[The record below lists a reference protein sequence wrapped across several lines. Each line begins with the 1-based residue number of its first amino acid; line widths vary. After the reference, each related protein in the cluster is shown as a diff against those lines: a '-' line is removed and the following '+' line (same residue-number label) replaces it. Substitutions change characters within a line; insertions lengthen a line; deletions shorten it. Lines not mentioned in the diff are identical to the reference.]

1 MSRATSRSRLK
12 AVADSALPAY
22 SLRAHLRAPG
32 DLVLEVWQL
41 PSPATPSLTMPRRI
55 AGLHG
60 QNLGVVEYRLF
71 KALKGAGIDVA
82 RLRRGEHDEWMLDED
97 LALRLGLLFRVLAP
111 MRRRDNIG
119 LCQAGIEA
127 MGREE
132 AAYWLGMAM
141 HRKNPRRVL
150 SALRMLLV
158 DPAEQSR

>member
-1 MSRATSRSRLK
+1 MSRTRALRIVT
-12 AVADSALPAY
+12 DTALPAY
-22 SLRAHLRAPG
+22 DLRAFARALG
-32 DLVLEVWQL
+32 DLELEVWQL
-41 PSPATPSLTMPRRI
+41 PSPATPSLAAPRRI

-60 QNLGVVEYRLF
+60 ANLDVVEYRLF
-71 KALKGAGIDVA
+71 KSLRASHIDVTG
-82 RLRRGEHDEWMLDED
+82 LKLGQKKDWLLDED
-97 LALRLGLLFRVLAP
+97 QALRLGLLFRVLAP

-119 LCQAGIEA
+119 LCMAGIEA

-158 DPAEQSR
+158 DPAEQTR